1 MLSKISF
8 ALAMLAVSTDSI
20 KLESN
25 IFMHQADDAG
35 AASATAANDSL
46 TGASEA
52 GEDAN
57 TAAADAIADSGEEN
71 EGAAASETEGQGET
85 DADAPST
92 TDEKANT
99 KLSDKPA
106 GASAIMT
113 SFGAMAILLISST
126 F

>member
-71 EGAAASETEGQGET
+71 EGAAASETEGET

-92 TDEKANT
+92 NDEKANT